1 MMRIPHIPTS
11 VTIAMA
17 IVVLT
22 APLVVMLFV
31 PTLR

>member
-17 IVVLT
+17 LIVLV
-22 APLVVMLFV
+22 APIVVMLLV
-31 PTLR
+31 PTIR